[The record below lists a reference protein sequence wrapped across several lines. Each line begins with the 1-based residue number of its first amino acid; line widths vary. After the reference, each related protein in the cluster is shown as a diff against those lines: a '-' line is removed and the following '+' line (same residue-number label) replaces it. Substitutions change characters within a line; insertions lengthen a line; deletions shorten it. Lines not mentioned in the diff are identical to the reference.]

1 VSLPSPP
8 RPVGSPLCS
17 CSCSPTCA
25 ALPHLLTVRSGRPQ
39 MPSWAKVLGHRA
51 IRGQQTPGM
60 ARRLQPLHAIRT
72 LARGPM
78 RVFTAVLEV
87 AALAMLHPGQALP
100 LGRAVTTPQPAHAHD
115 DGHRLNT
122 EATRSVSN
130 MEAQRAKRRYLAW
143 RYAAGDPRDR
153 RKCPYWALGPS
164 PTQPHMNEPT
174 RHTYSE
180 QGPSRRLSHQPRR
193 PWIGG
198 CGRVERLPPVF
209 RSALCS
215 PLLSPF
221 GLESVTVFDPAPLC
235 ASCPSRKPTLHR
247 ITW

>member
-1 VSLPSPP
+1 
-8 RPVGSPLCS
+8 
-17 CSCSPTCA
+17 
-25 ALPHLLTVRSGRPQ
+25 

-87 AALAMLHPGQALP
+87 AAPAMLHPGQALP
-100 LGRAVTTPQPAHAHD
+100 LGRAVTTPQPAYAHD

-130 MEAQRAKRRYLAW
+130 MAAQRAQRRYLAW

-164 PTQPHMNEPT
+164 
-174 RHTYSE
+174 
-180 QGPSRRLSHQPRR
+180 RLVENL
-193 PWIGG
+193 
-198 CGRVERLPPVF
+198 GRLYTIEVAQVGRILDH
-209 RSALCS
+209 RM
-215 PLLSPF
+215 LS
-221 GLESVTVFDPAPLC
+221 
-235 ASCPSRKPTLHR
+235 
-247 ITW
+247 

>member
-1 VSLPSPP
+1 MT
-8 RPVGSPLCS
+8 G
-17 CSCSPTCA
+17 
-25 ALPHLLTVRSGRPQ
+25 RSGRPQ
-39 MPSWAKVLGHRA
+39 RPSWAKVLGHRA
-51 IRGQQTPGM
+51 IRGQQTLGM
-60 ARRLQPLHAIRT
+60 ARRLQPLHAIHT
-72 LARGPM
+72 LSGGPM

-87 AALAMLHPGQALP
+87 AAPAMLHPGQALP
-100 LGRAVTTPQPAHAHD
+100 LGRAVTTPQPAYAHD

-130 MEAQRAKRRYLAW
+130 MAAQRAQRRYLAW

-193 PWIGG
+193 PWILI
-198 CGRVERLPPVF
+198 RVLMKWTRLY
-209 RSALCS
+209 ADWL
-215 PLLSPF
+215 
-221 GLESVTVFDPAPLC
+221 
-235 ASCPSRKPTLHR
+235 
-247 ITW
+247 